1 MKVMKKIF
9 LIAALA
15 IVVTAAYAQ
24 KKNVSIADKATWE
37 EVPNFTEARQAIQ
50 AAMVEPTTA
59 NQAKTWAVA
68 GLVEMRFVEME
79 ANKQAYGQP
88 ADEAGMYAALGDS
101 YKYFLKA
108 VELEKIPNEKG
119 KVSTKY
125 TKQIREKLKNNLVHF
140 YYGGGY
146 YNNNDNK
153 EAAYTMF
160 NTVDE
165 LCHQDFMAEAEINC
179 QDSLHMQ
186 CRLLAAVVALQI
198 GNYQQA
204 LVALEKSKA
213 DDFNGLDVYNYIA
226 YAYGQLK
233 DFDNQA
239 KTFKEGLQKYGA
251 AANGEDYAFMP
262 RLINLYISQNKS
274 ADAISLIE
282 EALVENPN
290 DYEFWKVLG
299 SLYYDEKNEVKAIE
313 ALKKS
318 IEVNPEYADAYGEL
332 GRIYYNKA
340 ITISNETNEIQN
352 NEEYKKARE
361 EKVKPAFMEA
371 APYFEKAL
379 ELKPYE
385 TNYMYNLKNIYYNA
399 EDGANLERIEK
410 LMGE

>member
-1 MKVMKKIF
+1 
-9 LIAALA
+9 
-15 IVVTAAYAQ
+15 
-24 KKNVSIADKATWE
+24 
-37 EVPNFTEARQAIQ
+37 
-50 AAMVEPTTA
+50 MVEPTTS

-68 GLVEMRFVEME
+68 GLVEMRFFRTE
-79 ANKQAYGQP
+79 ADKQAYGQT
-88 ADEAGMYAALGDS
+88 ADEEGMYAALGDA

-125 TKQIREKLKNNLVHF
+125 TKQIRQTLKDNMDYF

-146 YNNNDNK
+146 YLNKDNK

-160 NTVDE
+160 NLMDE
-165 LCHQDFMAEAEINC
+165 LCRQDFMAEAAINC
-179 QDSLHMQ
+179 QDSMHMQ
-186 CRLLAAVVALQI
+186 CRYYAAVVALQI

-204 LVALEKSKA
+204 LAALEKSKA
-213 DDFNGLDVYNYIA
+213 DDYNGLDIYNYIA

-233 DFDNQA
+233 DTVNQA

-262 RLINLYISQNKS
+262 RLINLYISQNNT
-274 ADAISLIE
+274 AEAISLIE
-282 EALVENPN
+282 EALAENPN

-299 SLYYDEKNEVKAIE
+299 SLYYDEKNETKAIE
-313 ALKKS
+313 ALNKS

-410 LMGE
+410 MMGE

>member
-1 MKVMKKIF
+1 MKKIF

-50 AAMVEPTTA
+50 AAMVEPTTS

-68 GLVEMRFVEME
+68 GLVEMRFFRTE
-79 ANKQAYGQP
+79 ADKQAYGQT
-88 ADEAGMYAALGDS
+88 ADEEGMYAALGDA

-125 TKQIREKLKNNLVHF
+125 TKQIRQTLKDNMDYF

-146 YNNNDNK
+146 YLNKDNK

-160 NTVDE
+160 NLMDE
-165 LCHQDFMAEAEINC
+165 LCRQDFMAEAAINC
-179 QDSLHMQ
+179 QDSMHMQ
-186 CRLLAAVVALQI
+186 CRYYAAVVALQI

-204 LVALEKSKA
+204 LAALEKSKA
-213 DDFNGLDVYNYIA
+213 DDYNGLDIYNYIA

-233 DFDNQA
+233 DTVNQA

-262 RLINLYISQNKS
+262 RLINLYISQNNT
-274 ADAISLIE
+274 AEAISLIE
-282 EALVENPN
+282 EALAENPN

-299 SLYYDEKNEVKAIE
+299 SLYYDEKNETKAIE
-313 ALKKS
+313 ALNKS

-410 LMGE
+410 MMGE

>member
-1 MKVMKKIF
+1 MKKIF

-15 IVVTAAYAQ
+15 IVVTAVYAQ

-68 GLVEMRFVEME
+68 GLVEMRFFRTE
-79 ANKQAYGQP
+79 ADKQAYGQA
-88 ADEAGMYAALGDS
+88 ADEKGMYAALSDA

-125 TKQIREKLKNNLVHF
+125 TKQIRQTLKDNMDYF

-146 YNNNDNK
+146 YLNKDNK

-160 NTVDE
+160 NLMDE
-165 LCHQDFMAEAEINC
+165 LCHQDFMAEAAINC
-179 QDSLHMQ
+179 QDSMHMQ
-186 CRLLAAVVALQI
+186 CRYFAAVVALQMED
-198 GNYQQA
+198 YQQA

-226 YAYGQLK
+226 YAYGQLN
-233 DFDNQA
+233 DTVSQA

-262 RLINLYISQNKS
+262 RLINLYISQNNT
-274 ADAISLIE
+274 AEAISLIE
-282 EALVENPN
+282 EALAENPN

-299 SLYYDEKNEVKAIE
+299 SLYYDEKNEAKAIE

-352 NEEYKKARE
+352 NAEYKKARE

>member
-1 MKVMKKIF
+1 MKKIF

-68 GLVEMRFVEME
+68 GLVEMRFFRTE
-79 ANKQAYGQP
+79 ADKQAYGQ
-88 ADEAGMYAALGDS
+88 AANEEGMYAALSDA

-125 TKQIREKLKNNLVHF
+125 TKQIRQTLKDNMDYF

-146 YNNNDNK
+146 YLNKDNK

-160 NTVDE
+160 NIMDE
-165 LCHQDFMAEAEINC
+165 LCHQDFMAEAAINC
-179 QDSLHMQ
+179 QDSMHMQ
-186 CRLLAAVVALQI
+186 CRYFAAVVALQMED
-198 GNYQQA
+198 YQQA

-233 DFDNQA
+233 DTVNQA

-262 RLINLYISQNKS
+262 RLINLYISQNNT
-274 ADAISLIE
+274 AEAISLIE
-282 EALVENPN
+282 ESLVENPN

-299 SLYYDEKNEVKAIE
+299 SLYYDEKNETKAIE

-352 NEEYKKARE
+352 NAEYKKARE
-361 EKVKPAFMEA
+361 EKVKPAFMQA